1 VARIISIVGLKNAG
15 KTTLAVAL
23 SSEFARKGRRV
34 MMLKQ
39 AEQPN
44 PAEVPGGETGR
55 YFVEGKSERV
65 LVAGPTTRTMFDR
78 GANLTDPEALARR
91 YLSEADIV
99 LVEGFPGASLPKIEV
114 YRRESG
120 PAPVYRPDLPGAAD
134 WLAVVTDDE
143 KLQAPIPV
151 LRFRDTMWLHLLA
164 SLAWDRAKPL
174 TG

>member
-1 VARIISIVGLKNAG
+1 
-15 KTTLAVAL
+15 
-23 SSEFARKGRRV
+23 
-34 MMLKQ
+34 
-39 AEQPN
+39 
-44 PAEVPGGETGR
+44 
-55 YFVEGKSERV
+55 
-65 LVAGPTTRTMFDR
+65 MFDR